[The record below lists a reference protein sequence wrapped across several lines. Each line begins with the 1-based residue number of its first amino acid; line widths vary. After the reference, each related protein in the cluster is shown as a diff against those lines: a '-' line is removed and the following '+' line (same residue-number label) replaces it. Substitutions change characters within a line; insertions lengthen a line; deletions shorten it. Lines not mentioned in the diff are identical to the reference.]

1 MDDPAV
7 VSAAWWL
14 SAIHAAKIFGGLLMA
29 VGAVGVAIEL
39 LGDWIAV
46 PFQRT
51 VNKARELMITRLNN
65 ETESLGAENL
75 KLQTTMRKAQLP
87 RRIAMQ
93 DRDGDKEIRA
103 ARFQEVE
110 KYAGTS
116 ALIQAVPDFESQI
129 LASDIRFA
137 LIRSG
142 WNAKIVD
149 EAQSHIPPGMLMEGV
164 RVVTLESRPST
175 PESKPVPN
183 PLPVSPAGRAAQ
195 AVVDLLSLDLGPP
208 HGPQLYGVQWTPE
221 YADSPSAPLLSKWGF
236 EFPEGAVVI
245 LVGMKPVD
253 YSLPP
258 AAPQQGPA
266 EKKDE

>member
-14 SAIHAAKIFGGLLMA
+14 SVIHAAKIIGGLLMA
-29 VGAVGVAIEL
+29 VGAVGVAIEF

-51 VNKARELMITRLNN
+51 VDKAREMIITRLNN
-65 ETESLGAENL
+65 ETESLKAENL

-87 RRIAMQ
+87 RRIVMQ

-103 ARFQEVE
+103 ARLQEVA

-129 LASDIRFA
+129 LASDIRFV
-137 LIRSG
+137 LGRSG
-142 WNAKIVD
+142 WNATIID
-149 EAQSHIPPGMLMEGV
+149 EAQSHIPSGMLMEGV
-164 RVVTLESRPST
+164 RVVTLEPWPFT
-175 PESKPVPN
+175 PEQKPVPN
-183 PLPVSPAGRAAQ
+183 LLPVSPAGRAAQ
-195 AVVDLLSLDLGPP
+195 AVVDLLSLDLGAP
-208 HGPQLYGVQWTPE
+208 HGPQLYGVHWSPE
-221 YADSPSAPLLSKWGF
+221 YTGSPSAPLLSKWGF

-245 LVGMKPVD
+245 LVGMKPMD

-258 AAPQQGPA
+258 AAPQQESA
-266 EKKDE
+266 EKKDK